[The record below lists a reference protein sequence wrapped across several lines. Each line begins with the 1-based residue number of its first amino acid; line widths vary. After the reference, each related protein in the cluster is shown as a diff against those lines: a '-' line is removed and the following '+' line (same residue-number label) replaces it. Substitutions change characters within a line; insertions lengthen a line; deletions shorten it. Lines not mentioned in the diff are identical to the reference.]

1 MAASADRF
9 SRTATVPPGVPDVGS
24 SPDGEHRVTEAR
36 KRPAVPAPSF
46 DLLVAAIRLRLVVH
60 LRYDWG
66 HRVVEPHVYG
76 RTRGGQELLRA
87 FQTGGASESH
97 RPFGWKLFRVDEI
110 ENVHLPGKHFKGPRR
125 GYKRID
131 PAISRIYA
139 QL

>member
-1 MAASADRF
+1 METPLMLAGASK
-9 SRTATVPPGVPDVGS
+9 S
-24 SPDGEHRVTEAR
+24 
-36 KRPAVPAPSF
+36 AVHEPNR
-46 DLLVAAIRLRLVVH
+46 LLLAAILDRQVVH

-76 RTRGGQELLRA
+76 LTQDGQELLRA
-87 FQTGGASESH
+87 FQTGGASESG

-125 GYKRID
+125 GYKRKD
-131 PAISRIYA
+131 PAISRIFA

>member
-1 MAASADRF
+1 MLAGASKSVAHRPTRLFLTAILDRQ
-9 SRTATVPPGVPDVGS
+9 
-24 SPDGEHRVTEAR
+24 
-36 KRPAVPAPSF
+36 
-46 DLLVAAIRLRLVVH
+46 VVH

-76 RTRGGQELLRA
+76 FNKDGHELLRA
-87 FQTGGASESH
+87 FQTGGASESG

-125 GYKRID
+125 GYKRKD
-131 PAISRIYA
+131 PAISRIFA

>member
-1 MAASADRF
+1 MSIEAPRSKSAAHEPNR
-9 SRTATVPPGVPDVGS
+9 
-24 SPDGEHRVTEAR
+24 
-36 KRPAVPAPSF
+36 
-46 DLLVAAIRLRLVVH
+46 LLLAAILDRQVVH

-76 RTRGGQELLRA
+76 LTQDGQELLRA

-97 RPFGWKLFRVDEI
+97 RPYGWKLFRADEI
-110 ENVHLPGKHFKGPRR
+110 ENVHLPGQRFKGPRR
-125 GYKRID
+125 GYKRKD

>member
-1 MAASADRF
+1 MPAARSINGASATRL
-9 SRTATVPPGVPDVGS
+9 TT
-24 SPDGEHRVTEAR
+24 TI
-36 KRPAVPAPSF
+36 PAF

-76 RTRGGQELLRA
+76 LTREGHELLRA
-87 FQTGGASESH
+87 FQVGGHSESG

-110 ENVHLPGKHFKGPRR
+110 ENVHLPGKRFKAPRR
-125 GYKRID
+125 GYKRVD
-131 PAISRIYA
+131 PAISRIFA

>member
-1 MAASADRF
+1 M
-9 SRTATVPPGVPDVGS
+9 
-24 SPDGEHRVTEAR
+24 EAR
-36 KRPAVPAPSF
+36 TRPAIALPTF

-76 RTRGGQELLRA
+76 LTRDGQELLRA
-87 FQTGGASESH
+87 FQTGGHSES
-97 RPFGWKLFRVDEI
+97 RQSFGWKLFRVDEI
-110 ENVHLPGKHFKGPRR
+110 ENVHLPGERFKGPRR
-125 GYKRID
+125 EYKRKD